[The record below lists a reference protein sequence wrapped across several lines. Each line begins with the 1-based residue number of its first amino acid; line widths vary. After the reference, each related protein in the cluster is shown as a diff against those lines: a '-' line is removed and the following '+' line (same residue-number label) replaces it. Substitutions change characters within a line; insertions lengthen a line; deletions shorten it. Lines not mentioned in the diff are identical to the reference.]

1 MYLHNS
7 RPFIF
12 GKRISVMMRS
22 KGSLKASISPVNPSV
37 AIVAEKPSSSS
48 PFFMGNATRSSSS
61 MINIRIIRCMS
72 YKYTPPD
79 YSTVHILAAPHA
91 PKRPYRTQQ
100 RGSHN
105 QKPQLQETQG
115 ANKRPPPT
123 QTNQQEYVSQ

>member
-91 PKRPYRTQQ
+91 PNRPYPTQQ
-100 RGSHN
+100 RGGHN
-105 QKPQLQETQG
+105 QKPQFQEMP
-115 ANKRPPPT
+115 AAHKLPLPT
-123 QTNQQEYVSQ
+123 QRHQPEYRSH